1 MDMDSVALR
10 NFCNFVSL
18 PHIFRIFDFPE
29 AECEDLIWGQSQ
41 IFEISVMSSAHVS
54 RFFDV
59 YVYVKDVYKYLGLGT
74 PS

>member
-54 RFFDV
+54 RFFNV
-59 YVYVKDVYKYLGLGT
+59 KNVYVKDVYKYLGT

>member
-54 RFFDV
+54 RFFNV
-59 YVYVKDVYKYLGLGT
+59 KNVSVKDVYKYLGT